1 LKPKTLF
8 LALGVLTLILA
19 CNMPFS
25 QPEAPVQ
32 AATVVW
38 TATMPQPDLA
48 STLPTGGGN
57 PISAPTNTPLPPLPE
72 FEQVIT
78 FLAGG
83 GGGECD
89 YPKSPNMINVP
100 SARYGRYAQFC
111 MTILGM
117 EFDEPF
123 YLQLTAP
130 NGKTYTSPAIWLDQE
145 TKDLLWD
152 GYPQSF
158 SGYASWSG
166 NGILYAGILIWW
178 PSSLS
183 EGQWQVQAY
192 SDRFRA
198 TGVFSIAQQAGKSY
212 INAIDS
218 RYENQIMPGNNFS
231 GRHPLMPKGNGGV
244 DVFGRGFPA
253 DKTVYV
259 LLYHFIPVKGTSGKA
274 EWLQTAAILA
284 DHSGQIQMELAG
296 PVKDGESYLVIGLTD
311 PSTPLNGDFLNSNSR
326 FPSDYFMVGGKLAV
340 PPTLQSSCPG
350 APPQRMTLNQR
361 GYVCTRSDAVRVR
374 VSPARSANT
383 LVQIY
388 PGTPFTVIG
397 GPSCSDD
404 WSWWNVRLDNG
415 TTGWVSEGGDE
426 VDQYFICPN

>member
-1 LKPKTLF
+1 
-8 LALGVLTLILA
+8 
-19 CNMPFS
+19 MPNS
-25 QPEAPVQ
+25 QPGGPG
-32 AATVVW
+32 
-38 TATMPQPDLA
+38 
-48 STLPTGGGN
+48 TGGDGGLDGHHAPTRSRTDFTN
-57 PISAPTNTPLPPLPE
+57 GRWEIPTRTPTNTPLPPLPE
-72 FEQVIT
+72 FDQVIT
-78 FLAGG
+78 FADGG
-83 GGGECD
+83 GGSECD
-89 YPKSPNMINVP
+89 YPKSPNTINVP

-130 NGKTYTSPAIWLDQE
+130 NGKTYTSPAIWLDQG

-152 GYPQSF
+152 GYPQFF

-166 NGILYAGILIWW
+166 NGILYADILIWW

-183 EGQWQVQAY
+183 G
-192 SDRFRA
+192 DNGRFRPIVIVSA
-198 TGVFSIAQQAGKSY
+198 PQAFFRSPNRPGNRISTPSI
-212 INAIDS
+212 S

-311 PSTPLNGDFLNSNSR
+311 PSTPLNGDFLNSNSASSPR
-326 FPSDYFMVGGKLAV
+326 TISWLA
-340 PPTLQSSCPG
+340 G
-350 APPQRMTLNQR
+350 N
-361 GYVCTRSDAVRVR
+361 
-374 VSPARSANT
+374 
-383 LVQIY
+383 
-388 PGTPFTVIG
+388 
-397 GPSCSDD
+397 
-404 WSWWNVRLDNG
+404 
-415 TTGWVSEGGDE
+415 
-426 VDQYFICPN
+426 